1 MEEILKLLKTLP
13 KEYLQVIILEL
24 MKDQKISYEDITKS
38 YVEYLDMLRKGQSEA
53 YQELQ
58 YKVVELWSGTKK
70 DRDQKLKDIMHYLLD
85 KGRINTTHEDIDKH
99 KWEYD
104 KRRTYKETFGIS
116 IECRNMCWHAP

>member
-24 MKDQKISYEDITKS
+24 MKDQKISYEDITQA

-58 YKVVELWSGTKK
+58 YKVVDMWSGKKK
-70 DRDQKLKDIMHYLLD
+70 DKDKKLKDIMHYLLD
-85 KGRINTTHEDIDKH
+85 KGRINTTHEEIDKH
-99 KWEYD
+99 K
-104 KRRTYKETFGIS
+104 
-116 IECRNMCWHAP
+116 

>member
-53 YQELQ
+53 YLELQ
-58 YKVVELWSGTKK
+58 SKVVTMWSGTKK

-99 KWEYD
+99 K
-104 KRRTYKETFGIS
+104 
-116 IECRNMCWHAP
+116 

>member
-1 MEEILKLLKTLP
+1 MEELLKLLKTLP

-24 MKDQKISYEDITKS
+24 MKDQKISYEDITKA

-53 YQELQ
+53 YMELQ
-58 YKVVELWSGTKK
+58 SKVVTMWSGTKK

-99 KWEYD
+99 K
-104 KRRTYKETFGIS
+104 
-116 IECRNMCWHAP
+116 

>member
-1 MEEILKLLKTLP
+1 MEQILKALKTLP

-24 MKDQKISYEDITKS
+24 MKDQKISYEDITQA

-58 YKVVELWSGTKK
+58 YKVMNMWYGKKK
-70 DRDQKLKDIMHYLLD
+70 DRDKILKDVMHYLLD

-99 KWEYD
+99 K
-104 KRRTYKETFGIS
+104 
-116 IECRNMCWHAP
+116 